1 MFPFEKYKDEIQG
14 ICRKYQAKSLVAFG
28 SAVSDEFDDNSDIDF
43 LLELVDTENGLSRYM
58 NIKFEL
64 EALFNRSVDIV
75 MPKAIKNEL
84 IRNCIFS
91 DVRELYA
98 A

>member
-28 SAVSDEFDDNSDIDF
+28 SAISDEFDDSSDIDL
-43 LLELVDTENGLSRYM
+43 LLEMTGTESGLSRYM

-64 EALFNRSVDIV
+64 EAWRIV
-75 MPKAIKNEL
+75 LGFTKSGAKYP
-84 IRNCIFS
+84 
-91 DVRELYA
+91 
-98 A
+98 